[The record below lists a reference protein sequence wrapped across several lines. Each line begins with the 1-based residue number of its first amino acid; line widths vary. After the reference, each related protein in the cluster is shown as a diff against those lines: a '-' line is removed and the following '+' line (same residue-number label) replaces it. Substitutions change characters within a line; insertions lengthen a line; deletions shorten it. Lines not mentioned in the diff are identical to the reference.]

1 MRLISRSPVFLG
13 LFLDLQNIATSLA
26 QESILVQ
33 SDMSLYSSG
42 NFLVRTENVMTAS
55 YVKHSELAAALRWQM
70 EMGVDTA
77 LVDNPAPQAELQTT
91 PFKVGVKQQNKPTL
105 AGLLSAAA
113 APSDDI
119 LPVLFSAQTL
129 GSDLDAVKTLH
140 ALRNAMAG
148 FDGCALKKTASNLVF
163 ADGNPEAKIMIIGEA
178 PGGDEDRMGLPFV
191 GAAGQLLDK
200 MLAAIGLDRQH
211 VYITNIL
218 PWRPPGNRT
227 PSSEEVALLWPFLR
241 RHIQLVA
248 PKVIFALG
256 GSSAKLLLNTT
267 AGILKLRGQVQEI
280 DFGGAGQ
287 ANVIPVLPSLHPAY
301 LLRAPKMKQQAFYD
315 LLTLKSMCRE

>member
-1 MRLISRSPVFLG
+1 
-13 LFLDLQNIATSLA
+13 
-26 QESILVQ
+26 
-33 SDMSLYSSG
+33 
-42 NFLVRTENVMTAS
+42 MTAS
-55 YVKHSELAAALRWQM
+55 YLTHSELAAALRWQM
-70 EMGVDTA
+70 EMGVDAA
-77 LVDNPAPQAELQTT
+77 LVDSPAPQGELQTNSL
-91 PFKVGVKQQNKPTL
+91 KVGVQQQNKPPA

-119 LPVLFSAQTL
+119 FPVLFSAQKC
-129 GSDLDAVKTLH
+129 GSDLASVKTLD

-227 PSSEEVALLWPFLR
+227 PSSEELALLWPFLR
-241 RHIQLVA
+241 RHIQLIA

-267 AGILKLRGQVQEI
+267 AGILKLRGKVQEI
-280 DFGGAGQ
+280 DFGEVGQ

-315 LLTLKSMCRE
+315 LLALKSMCRE

>member
-1 MRLISRSPVFLG
+1 
-13 LFLDLQNIATSLA
+13 
-26 QESILVQ
+26 
-33 SDMSLYSSG
+33 
-42 NFLVRTENVMTAS
+42 MTAS
-55 YVKHSELAAALRWQM
+55 YVTHSELAAALRLQM
-70 EMGVDTA
+70 EMGVDVA
-77 LVDNPAPQAELQTT
+77 LVDSPAPQAELQTT
-91 PFKVGVKQQNKPTL
+91 SLKVGAQQQNMPPA

-113 APSDDI
+113 APSDDL
-119 LPVLFSAQTL
+119 LPVLFSSQTP
-129 GSDLDAVKTLH
+129 GSDLATIKTLDV
-140 ALRNAMAG
+140 LRKAMAS

-191 GAAGQLLDK
+191 GAAGQLLDR

-227 PSSEEVALLWPFLR
+227 PSSEEVALMWPFLR
-241 RHIQLVA
+241 RHIQLKA

-267 AGILKLRGQVQEI
+267 TGILKLRGQVQEI
-280 DFGGAGQ
+280 DFGDAGQ
-287 ANVIPVLPSLHPAY
+287 ANLIPVLPSLHPAY
-301 LLRAPKMKQQAFYD
+301 LLRAPKMKQQAFHD
-315 LLTLKSMCRE
+315 LLALKSMCRG